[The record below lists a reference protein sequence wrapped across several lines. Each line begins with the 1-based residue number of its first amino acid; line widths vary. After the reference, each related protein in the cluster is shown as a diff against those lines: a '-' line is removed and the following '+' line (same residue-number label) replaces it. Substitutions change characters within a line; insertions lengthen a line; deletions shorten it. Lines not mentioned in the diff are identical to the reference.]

1 MTERKKEQMVQNLKQ
16 LLIDDILQASDEEIV
31 AQFSE
36 DIGSPES
43 NAAQMSALLEKAILL
58 ANKERLGVARA
69 AIAANKLSKELSPIP
84 IAEAR
89 ERLRKALTELAHDKS
104 FTLAARKESDLSD
117 GDVLDMLEA
126 MRELGL
132 LK

>member
-36 DIGSPES
+36 DIGSPEL
-43 NAAQMSALLEKAILL
+43 NAAQMSALLEKAILPS
-58 ANKERLGVARA
+58 EQRTPWRWPCGDPRP
-69 AIAANKLSKELSPIP
+69 NKLSKELSPIP

-104 FTLAARKESDLSD
+104 IYTCGEEGK
-117 GDVLDMLEA
+117 
-126 MRELGL
+126 
-132 LK
+132 